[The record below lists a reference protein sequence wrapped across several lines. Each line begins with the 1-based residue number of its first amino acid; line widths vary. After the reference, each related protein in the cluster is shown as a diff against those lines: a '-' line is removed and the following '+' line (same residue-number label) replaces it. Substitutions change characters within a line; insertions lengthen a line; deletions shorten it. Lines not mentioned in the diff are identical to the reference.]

1 METLCNVPAIVLN
14 GADWYAGLGPEK
26 NGGPKLFCV
35 SGHVVRPG
43 VFEATMHTTVREL
56 IYDYAASQNLPVVRV
71 TMWETPTSFA
81 EYRRD

>member
-1 METLCNVPAIVLN
+1 MA
-14 GADWYAGLGPEK
+14 K
-26 NGGPKLFCV
+26 
-35 SGHVVRPG
+35 
-43 VFEATMHTTVREL
+43 L